1 MAVVSRPTYI
11 QGTPERGGIEPRR
24 AYMLAAWVIA
34 TSALFWQSL
43 RAVIAYA
50 SENDD
55 ASHIFIIPILA
66 VGILYLDRAQ
76 VFRRVSFDLLN
87 VLPMRQWAQ

>member
-1 MAVVSRPTYI
+1 MAVVSQPTDI
-11 QGTPERGGIEPRR
+11 QGSQECGRIEPRR

-34 TSALFWQSL
+34 TSALFWQPL

-66 VGILYLDRAQ
+66 VGISYFDRAQ
-76 VFRRVSFDLLN
+76 VFRRV
-87 VLPMRQWAQ
+87 